1 MTAPARPLLPTLLG
15 YALMLAAAAALYALI
30 LRAGSSLAPP
40 PLATHAAPP
49 AAGAHASP
57 LVAVLIALAC
67 VTLTARAIGAVFE
80 RWLRQ
85 PPVLGEIVAG
95 LLLGPSALGAISP
108 TAQAMVIHPA
118 AVPHLG
124 MLSQVGVVL
133 FMFVVGTELDTK
145 LLRRNPHG
153 TVAISHASIV
163 APFLLGAATALWLHP
178 RYGTR
183 GVSFLVFSLF
193 LGVSLSVTAF
203 PVLARILTDR
213 GLHRTALGATAL
225 ACAAVADVTAWVM
238 LAFVAGVA
246 RADLS
251 GPARLLPW
259 ALAYLVVMLVGVRP
273 LVRRVSDAVERTG
286 APAGRGALSAAFVG
300 LLLSAAATEALGVH
314 ALFGA
319 FLFGA
324 LLPRDGRLAT
334 DLRRALEDL
343 VVVLFLPAFFAVTG
357 LRTRIGLVAGWSDA
371 FVCGLIVAVATVG
384 KFGGTL
390 AAAKLTGHGWRDS
403 VALGTLMN
411 TRGLMELIVLNVGLD
426 LGVIEPRLFAMLVIM
441 ALVTTFATSPVLS
454 LLLGRGEATN
464 EPLQAP
470 ATARP

>member
-1 MTAPARPLLPTLLG
+1 
-15 YALMLAAAAALYALI
+15 
-30 LRAGSSLAPP
+30 
-40 PLATHAAPP
+40 
-49 AAGAHASP
+49 
-57 LVAVLIALAC
+57 
-67 VTLTARAIGAVFE
+67 
-80 RWLRQ
+80 
-85 PPVLGEIVAG
+85 
-95 LLLGPSALGAISP
+95 
-108 TAQAMVIHPA
+108 
-118 AVPHLG
+118 
-124 MLSQVGVVL
+124 
-133 FMFVVGTELDTK
+133 
-145 LLRRNPHG
+145 
-153 TVAISHASIV
+153 
-163 APFLLGAATALWLHP
+163 
-178 RYGTR
+178 
-183 GVSFLVFSLF
+183 
-193 LGVSLSVTAF
+193 
-203 PVLARILTDR
+203 VLARILTDR

>member
-1 MTAPARPLLPTLLG
+1 
-15 YALMLAAAAALYALI
+15 
-30 LRAGSSLAPP
+30 
-40 PLATHAAPP
+40 
-49 AAGAHASP
+49 
-57 LVAVLIALAC
+57 
-67 VTLTARAIGAVFE
+67 
-80 RWLRQ
+80 
-85 PPVLGEIVAG
+85 
-95 LLLGPSALGAISP
+95 
-108 TAQAMVIHPA
+108 
-118 AVPHLG
+118 
-124 MLSQVGVVL
+124 
-133 FMFVVGTELDTK
+133 
-145 LLRRNPHG
+145 
-153 TVAISHASIV
+153 V